1 MSLIAFSP
9 AAWSLE
15 FAIAVF
21 IVACPC
27 GIGLAAPTALLVGTG
42 IAAKFGILVRGGG
55 EAFQEAAQLDVVV
68 FDKTGTLTE
77 GSRPTVTDSE
87 DLCDGSPR
95 KRESVLGMAAELES
109 FSSHPLAT
117 AIRSYCE
124 RNNAIRRAASSV
136 EEKPGRGLKAT
147 FKDEG
152 CSAIIGNEAW
162 MVEHGIGV
170 PVELADRLESWKSEG
185 KSVALLAVRQDDS
198 DTSGASPFK
207 IFASFAIADPLRP
220 NAKAV
225 VSHLQSRKLA
235 TWMISGDNT
244 TTARAVAKQVGI
256 PESNVIAGVL
266 PQEKVNFRKIARRFS

>member
-1 MSLIAFSP
+1 LLISLSP

-55 EAFQEAAQLDVVV
+55 EAFQEAAQLDVVI

-77 GSRPTVTDSE
+77 GGQPTVTDSR
-87 DLCDGSPR
+87 DLCDESPW
-95 KRESVLGMAAELES
+95 KRESVLGMTAELEA
-109 FSSHPLAT
+109 FSSHPLSA

-124 RNNAIRRAASSV
+124 RNNAIRQVASSV

-147 FKDEG
+147 FKNEG

-162 MVEHGIGV
+162 MVEHGIGI
-170 PVELADRLESWKSEG
+170 PVEMAGWLDSWKFEG
-185 KSVALLAVRQDDS
+185 KSVVLLAVRQDDE
-198 DTSGASPFK
+198 SGALVTSPFK
-207 IFASFAIADPLRP
+207 ILALFGIADPLRP

-225 VSHLQSRKLA
+225 VSHLQSRRLA
-235 TWMISGDNT
+235 TWMISGDNV

-266 PQEKVNFRKIARRFS
+266 PQEKVNDQIMAR